1 MSLDLDTRQRAMLQE
16 MGVHVWLPEPAQAP
30 VVAET
35 LAKPALP
42 QASPAPAAALSAPPK
57 PTTAAIEKIATQA
70 IQAAPTATK
79 PLKLL
84 PVAHLAIAPAEPGNA
99 TLVAGI
105 ADMDWPTLSNAL
117 HQCQACKLCTD
128 RRATVFE
135 AANASLDA
143 SWRADWLVVGDPPD
157 ENEEREGTPFVDQ
170 AGQLLDNM
178 LKAVG
183 VARRN
188 PAENPDEPR
197 LPAHTAYVTQVV
209 KCRSNPARNPTPQD
223 LATCAH
229 FLRREVALVQP
240 KVIVAMGRFAAQ
252 TLLHGSLPE
261 GSKTPF
267 GKLRGTV
274 YRFQGVP
281 VVVTYHP
288 SYLLRTPLD
297 KARAWADLC
306 LAMAVIRGS
315 T

>member
-16 MGVHVWLPEPAQAP
+16 MGVHVWLPEPAKAP
-30 VVAET
+30 VVVVVAT
-35 LAKPALP
+35 PAAVLAVSPKPA
-42 QASPAPAAALSAPPK
+42 AD
-57 PTTAAIEKIATQA
+57 AIEKIAAQA
-70 IQAAPTATK
+70 IQAVSAPFKFSK
-79 PLKLL
+79 PL
-84 PVAHLAIAPAEPGNA
+84 PTHNLAIAHTEPGNA
-99 TLVAGI
+99 ALAAGI
-105 ADMDWPTLSNAL
+105 ADMDWPTLSNTL
-117 HQCQACKLCTD
+117 HQCQACKLCTG
-128 RRATVFE
+128 RRAPVFE
-135 AANASLDA
+135 AANAALDA
-143 SWRADWLVVGDPPD
+143 TWHADWLVVGDPPD

-178 LKAVG
+178 LKAMG
-183 VARRN
+183 VARHS
-188 PAENPDEPR
+188 PAER
-197 LPAHTAYVTQVV
+197 SLPARTAYVTQVV
-209 KCRSNPARNPTPQD
+209 KCRTDPARNPTPQE

-274 YRFQGVP
+274 YRYQGIP

-306 LAMAVIRGS
+306 LAMEAMNAG
-315 T
+315 

>member
-16 MGVHVWLPEPAQAP
+16 MGVHVWLPEPAKAP
-30 VVAET
+30 VVVAT
-35 LAKPALP
+35 
-42 QASPAPAAALSAPPK
+42 PAAVVAVSPK
-57 PTTAAIEKIATQA
+57 PTADAIEKIAAQA
-70 IQAAPTATK
+70 IQAVPTATK
-79 PLKLL
+79 ALKPL
-84 PVAHLAIAPAEPGNA
+84 PATHLATAPAEPGNA
-99 TLVAGI
+99 TLAAGI

-117 HQCQACKLCTD
+117 HQCQACKLCTG
-128 RRATVFE
+128 RRAPVFE
-135 AANASLDA
+135 ASNAALDA
-143 SWRADWLVVGDPPD
+143 TWHADWLVVGDPPD
-157 ENEEREGTPFVDQ
+157 ENEEREGSPFVDQ
-170 AGQLLDNM
+170 TGQLLDNM

-183 VARRN
+183 VVRRH
-188 PAENPDEPR
+188 PAENLAETR

-209 KCRSNPARNPTPQD
+209 KCRTDPARNPTPQE

-274 YRFQGVP
+274 YHFQGIP

-306 LAMAVIRGS
+306 LAMAVTQSG

>member
-16 MGVHVWLPEPAQAP
+16 MGVHVWLPEPAKAP
-30 VVAET
+30 VVVTPTAVV
-35 LAKPALP
+35 AV
-42 QASPAPAAALSAPPK
+42 SPK
-57 PTTAAIEKIATQA
+57 PTAVAIEKIATQA
-70 IQAAPTATK
+70 TLSATTATK
-79 PLKLL
+79 ALKPL
-84 PVAHLAIAPAEPGNA
+84 PTAHLATAPTEPGND
-99 TLVAGI
+99 TLAAGI

-117 HQCQACKLCTD
+117 RQCQACKLCTG
-128 RRATVFE
+128 RRAPVFE
-135 AANASLDA
+135 AANAALDA
-143 SWRADWLVVGDPPD
+143 TWHADWLVVGDPPD

-170 AGQLLDNM
+170 TGQLLDNM

-188 PAENPDEPR
+188 RAENSTEPR
-197 LPAHTAYVTQVV
+197 LPANTAYVTQVV
-209 KCRSNPARNPTPQD
+209 KCRTDPARNPTPQE

-274 YRFQGVP
+274 YRFQGIP

-306 LAMAVIRGS
+306 LAVAVTQSS

>member
-16 MGVHVWLPEPAQAP
+16 MGVHVWLPEPAKAQV
-30 VVAET
+30 VVAT
-35 LAKPALP
+35 
-42 QASPAPAAALSAPPK
+42 PAAVLAVAPK
-57 PTTAAIEKIATQA
+57 PTADAIEKIAAQA
-70 IQAAPTATK
+70 IQTATAAP
-79 PLKLL
+79 KLL
-84 PVAHLAIAPAEPGNA
+84 KNLPADNVASAPTEPGIA
-99 TLVAGI
+99 TLAAGI
-105 ADMDWPTLSNAL
+105 ADMDWPTLSNTL
-117 HQCQACKLCTD
+117 HQCQACKLCTG
-128 RRATVFE
+128 RRAPVFE
-135 AANASLDA
+135 ATHAALDA
-143 SWRADWLVVGDPPD
+143 TWHADWLVVGDPPD

-170 AGQLLDNM
+170 TGQLLDNM

-188 PAENPDEPR
+188 PADNPNEPR
-197 LPAHTAYVTQVV
+197 LPANTAYVTQVV
-209 KCRSNPARNPTPQD
+209 KCRTDPARNPSPQE

-297 KARAWADLC
+297 KARAWTDLC
-306 LAMAVIRGS
+306 LAVAVTQSS